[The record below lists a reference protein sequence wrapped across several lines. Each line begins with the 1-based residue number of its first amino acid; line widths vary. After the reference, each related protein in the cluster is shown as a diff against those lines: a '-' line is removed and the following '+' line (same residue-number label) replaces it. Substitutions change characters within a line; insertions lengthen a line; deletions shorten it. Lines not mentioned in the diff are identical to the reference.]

1 MTDSSSTFFWVTS
14 RAAGTTAMVLA
25 SLAVG
30 VGLTMGGKL
39 IKRGGPDRRTV
50 HEILSL
56 ATMVAIGVH
65 GVALLGDTFYPSEA

>member
-1 MTDSSSTFFWVTS
+1 VTDSSSTFFWVTS
-14 RAAGTTAMVLA
+14 RAAGTTAMVPA

-30 VGLTMGGKL
+30 VGLTMGKL
-39 IKRGGPDRRTV
+39 IKRGGPDRRPL
-50 HEILSL
+50 HDILSL